1 MHSTHPSI
9 KIHIYRFAL
18 IQGVGTLTVIGP
30 PGLQGLLD
38 SMAVFTNKKY
48 PELDVVEVG
57 SPCVGRDHHAVLT
70 VDLEYMKIVLNPVF
84 VAKVPLI
91 FLSILIHY
99 FLPVIID

>member
-1 MHSTHPSI
+1 MHSTPPSKSKSI
-9 KIHIYRFAL
+9 FFAL
-18 IQGVGTLTVIGP
+18 LQGVGTLTVIGP

-57 SPCVGRDHHAVLT
+57 NPCVGRDHHAVLT

-91 FLSILIHY
+91 FLLIFINH